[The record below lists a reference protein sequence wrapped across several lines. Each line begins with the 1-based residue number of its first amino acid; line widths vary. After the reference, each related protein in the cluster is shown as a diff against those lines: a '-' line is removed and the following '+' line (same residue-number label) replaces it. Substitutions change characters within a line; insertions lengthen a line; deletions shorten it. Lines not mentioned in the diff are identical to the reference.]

1 MQGQLFSS
9 DFLLRGI
16 QETDAWRQVSDAAL
30 DAFIERLRAHYAPFA
45 ADSTLNEA
53 QTEDELIEPVL
64 DLLGWEDAW
73 ISQVNLS
80 LTGRED
86 VPDFLLFAESVAK
99 ERALAEK
106 ADDARTRHGVA
117 LLEAKRWL
125 RQLDRSEETTSTG
138 HRKRRDFGA
147 PSSQMLRYLSRADV
161 MSDRAVKWGILS
173 NGAVWRLYWQ
183 DARSR
188 AEEFFEID
196 LAGLLGVPGVQPE
209 LDNYETRHGLKL
221 FWLIFGRNAFNPQS
235 WDSQRR
241 TFHAIALAE
250 ARLYEE
256 TVSSQLGQRVFTE
269 VFPNLCAALATAD
282 LEARKTPKGG
292 YTDDYLEELREAALV
307 LLYRLLFVLYAEDR
321 RLLPVMD
328 PRYAPYSLTD
338 LRDVIAA
345 ARDVGKVLSNRV
357 ANYWAVLDN
366 LFTLIAEGDD
376 TLGMPAYNGGLF
388 ERARSILL
396 ARAKV
401 PDAKLAPVIDALSRR
416 VEDIL
421 KPRINYRDLSVA
433 HLGGIYERLL
443 EYRLEEIRIEE
454 DRFEGIKAS
463 STLTV
468 SKSGFARKGSGSYY
482 THDVLVRLILD
493 EAVGRLTSEHQNA
506 FAALLKKYR
515 KKAQLKPY
523 EWDALEAADPASRFL
538 SLQICDPAMGSG
550 HFLVALV
557 DWLADRVLE
566 AAQDSAVAVNECGF
580 AAHMVEQGRPWAS
593 PVAGRIADIRRRIL
607 QAAKEHGWT
616 VELRQLDD
624 RHIVRRMILK
634 RVVYGVDKNVMAV
647 ELAKVGLWLHTFT
660 VGAPLSFLDHHLQ
673 CGDSLHGERLETV
686 RAGIRAL
693 GALFQEGEMARL
705 EIAAQSLESVAELT
719 DTSVAEAH
727 ESKRLAEMA
736 DREIAPLRA
745 LLGFWRSLRWL
756 VPGWPTNRLD
766 KIKDEATRLA
776 LAELFSDRHNLVG
789 VAAAGRIGG
798 RGEAIV
804 AANELLERAAQLAR
818 REHFFH
824 WQTAFPTVWKNGVGG
839 FDAVIGNPPW
849 DRIKL
854 QQVEWFA
861 ERKPEIALQA
871 RAADRKQLIAREQ
884 ARNTP
889 LWRDYLVACDAAE
902 ASARVIREC
911 GDYPLLS
918 SGDINLYSLFVERAQ
933 ELVRPG
939 GIVGLI
945 TPSGI
950 AADLG
955 ASAFFRTLTAP
966 AALLPSPLGGGAGG
980 EGNDSCRLAALYD
993 FENRKVFFPDIH
1005 ASFKFCALVFGGPAR
1020 RFEQS
1025 RCAFYLHDAEELA
1038 DPQRALTLS
1047 GEDFRL
1053 VNPNTGAAPIFRS
1066 RRDADITMRIYRN
1079 HPVLVNRSGGT
1090 EQRAWPLRYVTMF
1103 HMTND
1108 SGLFLTRA
1116 ELEKQGYT
1124 PAALNRWVKE
1134 KADARSP
1141 DAVQRNPGVM
1151 AHQGDS
1157 TAPDSIALHPGYVGL
1172 NDGEVAVPLYV
1183 GRMIHQYDHRHAN
1196 VTVNEEN
1203 LHNAAYGM
1211 TLPDSCKV
1219 DPGHYPA
1226 PQYWV
1231 KASEV
1236 PAGKQLPWVIG
1247 FRDIARAT
1255 DARTM
1260 IASVLP
1266 GVVAGNKAPL
1276 IYPDISN
1283 TIHYKTFAPLLL
1295 ANLNTFAFDFVARQ
1309 KVQSTSMNWYILE
1322 QLPVI
1327 APAAFEQPLTSL
1339 SDETTSQ
1346 PTRLPKGVS
1355 QVSGCPSLSPG
1366 GGGGQ
1371 TIGDFIRGEV
1381 LDLSY
1386 TAHDLVPFAR
1396 DLGYVDAD
1404 GQVKPPIK
1412 WNPEDRAL
1420 RMARLDALF
1429 FHLYGLDVSDAD
1441 YILSTFP
1448 IVREQDMKTYGSYR
1462 TRDLILSFLAR
1473 IETGE
1478 AGWAT
1483 PLPTGEQEACK

>member
-16 QETDAWRQVSDAAL
+16 LETDVWRQVNEADL
-30 DAFIERLRAHYAPFA
+30 DGFIARLRAHYAPFA

-64 DLLGWEDAW
+64 DLLGWDNAW

-80 LTGRED
+80 ITGRED
-86 VPDFLLFAESVAK
+86 VPDFLLFAEPAAK
-99 ERALAEK
+99 DRALSEK
-106 ADDARTRHGVA
+106 SDDARARHGVA

-125 RQLDRSEETTSTG
+125 RQLDRGEETISAG
-138 HRKRRDFGA
+138 NRKRRDFGA

-161 MSDRAVKWGILS
+161 MSDRAVKWGILT
-173 NGAVWRLYWQ
+173 NGAIWRLYWQ

-209 LDNYETRHGLKL
+209 LDHYETRHGLKL
-221 FWLIFGRNAFNPQS
+221 FWLLFGRNAFNPQG

-282 LEARKTPKGG
+282 LEARREPKGQTQSQLQG
-292 YTDDYLEELREAALV
+292 RYTDDYLEELREAALV

-328 PRYAPYSLTD
+328 SRYAPYSLTD

-345 ARDVGKVLSNRV
+345 ARDSGKVLSNRV
-357 ANYWAVLDN
+357 TNYWAVLDN

-388 ERARSILL
+388 ERARSRLL

-416 VEDIL
+416 IEDIL

-468 SKSGFARKGSGSYY
+468 SKAGFARKGSGSYY
-482 THDVLVRLILD
+482 THDALVRLILD
-493 EAVGRLTSEHQNA
+493 ETVGRLTAEQQQA
-506 FAALLKKYR
+506 FAVLLKKYR

-566 AAQDSAVAVNECGF
+566 AAQDSTVAVNDCAF
-580 AAHMVEQGRPWAS
+580 AAHMVEQGRPWVS

-607 QAAKEHGWT
+607 QAAQEHGWT
-616 VELRQLDD
+616 VDLRQLDD

-660 VGAPLSFLDHHLQ
+660 TGAPLSFLDHHLQ

-686 RAGIRAL
+686 RAGIQAL
-693 GALFQEGEMARL
+693 GSLFQDGEMARL
-705 EIAAQSLESVAELT
+705 EIAAQSLEAVAELT

-727 ESKRLAEMA
+727 ESKRLADAA
-736 DREIAPLRA
+736 DQEIAPLRA
-745 LLGFWRSLRWL
+745 LLSFWRGLRWL
-756 VPGWPTNRLD
+756 VPGWPGTRLD
-766 KIKDEATRLA
+766 KITDATTRLA
-776 LAELFSDRHNLVG
+776 LAELFSDRHNLIG
-789 VAAAGRIGG
+789 VAANGRVSG
-798 RGEAIV
+798 RGESVV
-804 AANELLERAAQLAR
+804 AANELLARTGQLAR

-824 WQTAFPTVWKNGVGG
+824 WQTAFPTVWKHGVGG

-889 LWRDYLVACDAAE
+889 LWRDYLLACDAAE
-902 ASARVIREC
+902 AGARVVREC

-933 ELVRPG
+933 DLVRPG

-966 AALLPSPLGGGAGG
+966 TVGGGEQAMRITRIDATDVGS
-980 EGNDSCRLAALYD
+980 EDSGCRLAALYD

-1005 ASFKFCALVFGGPAR
+1005 ASFKFSALVFGGPRR

-1025 RCAFYLHDAEELA
+1025 RCAFYLHDALELA
-1038 DPQRALTLS
+1038 DPERALSLT
-1047 GEDFRL
+1047 GEDFSL
-1053 VNPNTGAAPIFRS
+1053 VNPNTSAAPVFRS
-1066 RRDADITMRIYRN
+1066 RRDAEITMRIYRN
-1079 HPVLVNRSGGT
+1079 HPVLVNRSRGT
-1090 EQRAWPLRYVTMF
+1090 EQRAWPLRYVRMF
-1103 HMTND
+1103 DMTND
-1108 SGLFLTRA
+1108 SGLFLTRV
-1116 ELEKQGYT
+1116 ELEKQGFK
-1124 PAALNRWVKE
+1124 PGELNRWAKE
-1134 KADARSP
+1134 
-1141 DAVQRNPGVM
+1141 
-1151 AHQGDS
+1151 
-1157 TAPDSIALHPGYVGL
+1157 
-1172 NDGEVAVPLYV
+1172 GEKAVPLYEGKMV
-1183 GRMIHQYDHRHAN
+1183 QRYDHRAADVVIN
-1196 VTVNEEN
+1196 AAN
-1203 LHNAAYGM
+1203 LHRAAQQEAIQEAVKEQ
-1211 TLPDSCKV
+1211 PDR
-1219 DPGHYPA
+1219 YPM

-1231 KASEV
+1231 RRDAIESYE
-1236 PAGKQLPWVIG
+1236 LPSAVLA
-1247 FRDIARAT
+1247 FKDVTAPT
-1255 DARTM
+1255 NVRTM
-1260 IASVLP
+1260 IAAMVPATAFGNTLP
-1266 GVVAGNKAPL
+1266 ALLLPPREA
-1276 IYPDISN
+1276 
-1283 TIHYKTFAPLLL
+1283 ALLL
-1295 ANLNTFAFDFVARQ
+1295 ANLNSFAFDFLARQ
-1309 KVQSTSMNWYILE
+1309 KVQGQHLNWYILE

-1327 APAAFEQPLTSL
+1327 APATYEQTLCGM
-1339 SDETTSQ
+1339 
-1346 PTRLPKGVS
+1346 K
-1355 QVSGCPSLSPG
+1355 
-1366 GGGGQ
+1366 
-1371 TIGDFIRGEV
+1371 IADFIRAEV
-1381 LDLSY
+1381 LALSY
-1386 TAHDLVPFAR
+1386 TAHDLAPFAR
-1396 DLGYVDAD
+1396 DLGYVEAD
-1404 GQVKPPIK
+1404 GNARPPFK
-1412 WNPEDRAL
+1412 WNPEDRAH

-1429 FHLYGLDVSDAD
+1429 MHLYGLDADAAE

-1448 IVREQDMKTYGSYR
+1448 IVREQDMKAHGSFR
-1462 TRDLILSFLAR
+1462 TRDLILDFLAR
-1473 IETGE
+1473 IEEG
-1478 AGWAT
+1478 ASFN
-1483 PLPTGEQEACK
+1483 PM

>member
-16 QETDAWRQVSDAAL
+16 QETDAWRQVGEADL
-30 DAFIERLRAHYAPFA
+30 DGFIERLRAHYAPFK

-86 VPDFLLFAESVAK
+86 VPDFLLFAEPAAK
-99 ERALAEK
+99 DRALQTS
-106 ADDARTRHGVA
+106 DDARARHGVA

-125 RQLDRSEETTSTG
+125 RQLDRGEEALPPRSQDPLAAPQGGALPALGRPGGGEAVSTG
-138 HRKRRDFGA
+138 NRKRRDFGA

-173 NGAVWRLYWQ
+173 NGAIWRLYWQ

-209 LDNYETRHGLKL
+209 LDNYEPRHGLKL
-221 FWLIFGRNAFNPQS
+221 FWLIFGRNAFNPQG

-241 TFHAIALAE
+241 TFHGIALAE

-256 TVSSQLGQRVFTE
+256 TVSSQLGNRVFTE

-282 LEARKTPKGG
+282 LEARQHPKGG

-307 LLYRLLFVLYAEDR
+307 LLYRLLFVFYAEDR

-345 ARDVGKVLSNRV
+345 AQDSGKVLSNRV
-357 ANYWAVLDN
+357 TNYWAVLDN

-388 ERARSILL
+388 ERARSFLL

-482 THDVLVRLILD
+482 THDALVRLILD
-493 EAVGRLTSEHQNA
+493 EAVGRLIAEHQGA
-506 FAALLKKYR
+506 FTALLKKVR

-580 AAHMVEQGRPWAS
+580 AAHMVEQGRPWTS
-593 PVAGRIADIRRRIL
+593 PVAGRIADIRRRIVT
-607 QAAKEHGWT
+607 AAQEHGWA
-616 VELRQLDD
+616 VDLRQLDD

-686 RAGIRAL
+686 RAGIQSL

-705 EIAAQSLESVAELT
+705 EVAARSLESVAELT

-727 ESKRLAEMA
+727 ESKRLADA
-736 DREIAPLRA
+736 ANREIAPLHA
-745 LLGFWRSLRWL
+745 LLGFWRGLRWL
-756 VPGWPTNRLD
+756 VPAWPATRLD
-766 KIKDEATRLA
+766 KITDATTRLA

-804 AANELLERAAQLAR
+804 AANELLERTAQLAR
-818 REHFFH
+818 RERFFH
-824 WQTAFPTVWKNGVGG
+824 WQTAFPTVWKNGAGG

-871 RAADRKQLIAREQ
+871 KAFDRKQLIAREQ

-889 LWRDYLVACDAAE
+889 LWREYLLASDAAE
-902 ASARVIREC
+902 AGARVIREC

-933 ELVRPG
+933 DLVRPG

-950 AADLG
+950 AADKG
-955 ASAFFRTLTAP
+955 ASAFFRTLTEPEEPVAP
-966 AALLPSPLGGGAGG
+966 ASSRLLQDAGKEAGATG
-980 EGNDSCRLAALYD
+980 CRLAALYD

-1005 ASFKFCALVFGGPAR
+1005 ASFKFCALIFGGERR
-1020 RFEQS
+1020 RFAQS
-1025 RCAFYLHDAEELA
+1025 RCAFYLHDVAELA
-1038 DPQRALTLS
+1038 DPERALTLT
-1047 GEDFRL
+1047 GEDFTL

-1066 RRDADITMRIYRN
+1066 RRDAEITMRIYRN
-1079 HPVLVNRSGGT
+1079 HPVLVNRGGGT
-1090 EQRAWPLRYVTMF
+1090 EQRAWPLRYVRMF
-1103 HMTND
+1103 DMTND

-1116 ELEKQGYT
+1116 ELEKQGYQ
-1124 PAALNRWVKE
+1124 PAALNRWTK
-1134 KADARSP
+1134 
-1141 DAVQRNPGVM
+1141 G
-1151 AHQGDS
+1151 
-1157 TAPDSIALHPGYVGL
+1157 
-1172 NDGEVAVPLYV
+1172 GEEAVPLYEGKMV
-1183 GRMIHQYDHRHAN
+1183 QRYDHRAADVVIHAA
-1196 VTVNEEN
+1196 N
-1203 LHNAAYGM
+1203 LHRAAQQE
-1211 TLPDSCKV
+1211 TIQEAVKEQPDR
-1219 DPGHYPA
+1219 YPT

-1231 KASEV
+1231 GRGAIESYELP
-1236 PAGKQLPWVIG
+1236 PAVLAFKDVTAPTNV
-1247 FRDIARAT
+1247 
-1255 DARTM
+1255 RTM
-1260 IASVLP
+1260 IAAMVPATAFGNTLPVLVLP
-1266 GVVAGNKAPL
+1266 PRDAV
-1276 IYPDISN
+1276 
-1283 TIHYKTFAPLLL
+1283 LLL
-1295 ANLNTFAFDFVARQ
+1295 ANLNSFAFDFLARQ
-1309 KVQSTSMNWYILE
+1309 KVQGQHLNWYILE

-1327 APAAFEQPLTSL
+1327 APAAFEQTLV
-1339 SDETTSQ
+1339 
-1346 PTRLPKGVS
+1346 GVK
-1355 QVSGCPSLSPG
+1355 LA
-1366 GGGGQ
+1366 
-1371 TIGDFIRGEV
+1371 DFIRGEV
-1381 LDLSY
+1381 LALSY
-1386 TAHDLVPFAR
+1386 TAHDLAPFAR

-1404 GQVKPPIK
+1404 GNARPPFK
-1412 WNPEDRAL
+1412 WDAEDRAQ

-1429 FHLYGLDVSDAD
+1429 FHLYGLDAADAE

-1448 IVREQDMKTYGSYR
+1448 IVRDQDMKAHGSYR
-1462 TRDLILSFLAR
+1462 TRDRVLDYLAR
-1473 IETGE
+1473 IEAGE
-1478 AGWAT
+1478 TGWAT
-1483 PLPTGEQEACK
+1483 QLPPGEQGTFK

>member
-16 QETDAWRQVSDAAL
+16 QETDAWRQTSDADL
-30 DAFIERLRAHYAPFA
+30 DAFIARLRAHYAPFA
-45 ADSTLNEA
+45 ADSALNEA
-53 QTEDELIEPVL
+53 QTEDELIEPAL
-64 DLLGWEDAW
+64 DLLGWDNAW

-80 LTGRED
+80 VTGRED
-86 VPDFLLFAESVAK
+86 VPDFLLFGEPAAK
-99 ERALAEK
+99 DRALAEK
-106 ADDARTRHGVA
+106 TDDARARHGIA

-125 RQLDRSEETTSTG
+125 RQLDRAEETAVAG
-138 HRKRRDFGA
+138 NRKRRDFGA

-161 MSDRAVKWGILS
+161 MSDRAVKWGILT

-188 AEEFFEID
+188 AEDFFEID
-196 LAGLLGVPGVQPE
+196 LAGLLGVPGIEPE
-209 LDNYETRHGLKL
+209 LDHYETRHGLKL
-221 FWLIFGRNAFNPQS
+221 FWLLFGRNAFNPQD
-235 WDSQRR
+235 WDAQRR
-241 TFHAIALAE
+241 SFHAIALAE

-256 TVSSQLGQRVFTE
+256 IVSSQLGQRVFTE
-269 VFPNLCAALATAD
+269 VFPSLCAALAAAD
-282 LEARKTPKGG
+282 LEVRREPKIGLWSKLPG
-292 YTDDYLEELREAALV
+292 PYADDYLEELREAALV

-338 LRDVIAA
+338 LRDVIAT
-345 ARDVGKVLSNRV
+345 ARDTGKVLSNRV
-357 ANYWAVLDN
+357 TNYWAVLDN

-396 ARAKV
+396 ARAKL

-416 VEDIL
+416 TEDAH

-454 DRFEGIKAS
+454 DRFEEIKAS
-463 STLTV
+463 SSLAV

-482 THDVLVRLILD
+482 THDALVRLILD
-493 EAVGRLTSEHQNA
+493 EAVGRLTRERQQA
-506 FAALLKKYR
+506 FDALLKKYR

-538 SLQICDPAMGSG
+538 ALQICDPAMGSG

-566 AAQDSAVAVNECGF
+566 AAQVSAVAVNDCAF

-593 PVAGRIADIRRRIL
+593 PVAGRIADIRRRIVT
-607 QAAKEHGWT
+607 AAREHGWA
-616 VELRQLDD
+616 VDLRQLDD

-660 VGAPLSFLDHHLQ
+660 AGAPLSFLDHHLQ

-686 RAGIRAL
+686 RDGIQAL
-693 GALFQEGEMARL
+693 GALFQEGELARL
-705 EIAAQSLESVAELT
+705 EIAARSLEAVSELT
-719 DTSVAEAH
+719 DTSIAEAH
-727 ESKRLAEMA
+727 ESRRLADAAHQEL
-736 DREIAPLRA
+736 APLHA
-745 LLGFWRSLRWL
+745 LFDFWRGLRWL
-756 VPGWPTNRLD
+756 VPGWPSSRLD
-766 KIKDEATRLA
+766 KIKDETTRLA
-776 LAELFSDRHNLVG
+776 LAELFSDRHNLVAVTAVG
-789 VAAAGRIGG
+789 HLSGHLAGGGNARSEALVA
-798 RGEAIV
+798 V
-804 AANELLERAAQLAR
+804 NELLARVGKLAR

-824 WQTAFPTVWKNGVGG
+824 WQTAFPTVFSPTTSPLGRGQGEGGG
-839 FDAVIGNPPW
+839 FDALIGNPPW

-871 RAADRKQLIAREQ
+871 RAADRKQRIAREQ

-889 LWRDYLVACDAAE
+889 LWRDYLLACDAAE
-902 ASARVIREC
+902 AGARVIREC

-918 SGDINLYSLFVERAQ
+918 SGDINLYNLFVERA
-933 ELVRPG
+933 EDLVHPG

-966 AALLPSPLGGGAGG
+966 AVGCGEQALRITRVDAVPSSPHPTEVGG
-980 EGNDSCRLAALYD
+980 EGSDCRLAALYD
-993 FENRKVFFPDIH
+993 FENRKVFFPDVD
-1005 ASFKFCALVFGGPAR
+1005 SRFKFSALVFGGPKR

-1038 DPQRALTLS
+1038 DPQRALNLS
-1047 GEDFRL
+1047 SEDFRL

-1066 RRDADITMRIYRN
+1066 RRDADITLRIYRN
-1079 HPVLVNRSGGT
+1079 HPVLVNRSGGR
-1090 EQRAWPLRYVTMF
+1090 EQRAWPLRYVRMF
-1103 HMTND
+1103 DMTND

-1116 ELEKQGYT
+1116 ELEQQGFT
-1124 PAALNRWVKE
+1124 PAALNRWVK
-1134 KADARSP
+1134 A
-1141 DAVQRNPGVM
+1141 
-1151 AHQGDS
+1151 
-1157 TAPDSIALHPGYVGL
+1157 
-1172 NDGEVAVPLYV
+1172 GEEAVPLYEGKMV
-1183 GRMIHQYDHRHAN
+1183 QRYDHRAADVVLN
-1196 VTVNEEN
+1196 AAN
-1203 LHNAAYGM
+1203 LHRAAQQEAIQEAVKEQ
-1211 TLPDSCKV
+1211 PDR
-1219 DPGHYPA
+1219 YPT

-1231 KASEV
+1231 RREAIESYPL
-1236 PAGKQLPWVIG
+1236 PAAVLAFKDVTAPTNV
-1247 FRDIARAT
+1247 
-1255 DARTM
+1255 RTM
-1260 IASVLP
+1260 IAAMAPATAFGNTLPVLVLP
-1266 GVVAGNKAPL
+1266 PRETV
-1276 IYPDISN
+1276 
-1283 TIHYKTFAPLLL
+1283 LLL
-1295 ANLNTFAFDFVARQ
+1295 ANLNSFAFDFLARQ
-1309 KVQSTSMNWYILE
+1309 KVQGQHLNWYILE

-1327 APAAFEQPLTSL
+1327 APAAYEQTLA
-1339 SDETTSQ
+1339 
-1346 PTRLPKGVS
+1346 GVK
-1355 QVSGCPSLSPG
+1355 LA
-1366 GGGGQ
+1366 
-1371 TIGDFIRGEV
+1371 DFIRAEV
-1381 LDLSY
+1381 LALSY
-1386 TAHDLVPFAR
+1386 TAHDLAPFAR
-1396 DLGYVDAD
+1396 DLGYLDEH
-1404 GQVKPPIK
+1404 GKVKPPFV
-1412 WNPEDRAL
+1412 WNLEDRAQ

-1429 FHLYGLDVSDAD
+1429 MHLYGLDADAAE

-1448 IVREQDMKTYGSYR
+1448 IVREQDIKACGQYR
-1462 TRDLILSFLAR
+1462 TRDLILGYLAR
-1473 IETGE
+1473 IEAGE
-1478 AGWAT
+1478 T
-1483 PLPTGEQEACK
+1483 LSHISVTQ